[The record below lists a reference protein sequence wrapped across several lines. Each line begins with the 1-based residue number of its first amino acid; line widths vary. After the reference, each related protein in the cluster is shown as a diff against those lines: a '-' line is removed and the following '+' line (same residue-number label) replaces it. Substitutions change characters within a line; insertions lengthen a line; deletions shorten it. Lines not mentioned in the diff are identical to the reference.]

1 MLVQGL
7 GMIVSFIINSLNLII
22 KFEQLAMLL
31 LYLII
36 KNHNRSLGQK
46 KRKAKESIAELF
58 INLIWLLL
66 KWTVFLP
73 ITLLFILFKKK

>member
-31 LYLII
+31 LYLIM

-46 KRKAKESIAELF
+46 KAK
-58 INLIWLLL
+58 N
-66 KWTVFLP
+66 
-73 ITLLFILFKKK
+73 